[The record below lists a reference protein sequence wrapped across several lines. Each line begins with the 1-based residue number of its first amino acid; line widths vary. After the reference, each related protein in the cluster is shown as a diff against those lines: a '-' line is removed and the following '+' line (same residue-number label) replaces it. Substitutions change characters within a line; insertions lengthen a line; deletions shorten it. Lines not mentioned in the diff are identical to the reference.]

1 LSANAVLVGAVLTF
15 ATTDASQ
22 LQLTVTLSS
31 TAAITLHWGELVRS
45 ATTSGPHV
53 FGGLPAPRDAPLSYR
68 LQIGAET
75 IAHRVRPMN
84 EEALRIAIYG
94 DSRGGVGPHQ
104 RLIQQIADAEP
115 EVVIH
120 TGDVIRWAGDRTGW
134 TEHLASVL
142 PISAEVP
149 VVLALGNHEIFEY
162 WQAPEKPKRDP
173 LVEAMAQ
180 IPPPDDP
187 IAKELGAAPSS
198 FHVRIGKTLI
208 VSLDSNADMRPG
220 GAVLRFL
227 DRVLAENQD
236 AEMKLLTMHHGPLS
250 SGHHG
255 GHLHGDDLLAIARAR
270 GVHAIVAGHDHLYE
284 RIVQDGLTVV
294 ISGGGGAPLYPR
306 GHYVPGSAAFNS
318 TYNWV
323 LLAGHELTAYSL
335 EGVELDRD
343 RIPSE
348 HRPRSKYVLEQAALA
363 GLVFLG
369 MFAWVISRVLRGK
382 VR

>member
-1 LSANAVLVGAVLTF
+1 LPANSLLVGAVLTF

-31 TAAITLHWGELVRS
+31 TAAITLKWGDLVRS
-45 ATTSGPHV
+45 ATTAGPHV
-53 FGGLPAPRDAPLSYR
+53 FGSLPAPRDAPLVYR
-68 LQIGAET
+68 LNLGSET
-75 IAHRVRPMN
+75 IAHRVRPVSF
-84 EEALRIAIYG
+84 ESPRIAIYG
-94 DSRGGVGPHQ
+94 DSRSGVGPHQ
-104 RLIQQIADAEP
+104 RLVEQIREAEP
-115 EVVIH
+115 ELLIH

-198 FHVRIGKTLI
+198 FHVRFGKTLI
-208 VSLDSNADMRPG
+208 VSLDSNADMSAG

-255 GHLHGDDLLAIARAR
+255 GHPQGDELLAVARAR
-270 GVHAIVAGHDHLYE
+270 GVHAIFAGHDHLYE

-294 ISGGGGAPLYPR
+294 ITGGGGAPLYPR

-335 EGVELDRD
+335 EGVEIDRD
-343 RIPSE
+343 RIPSL
-348 HRPRSKYVLEQAALA
+348 HRTRGKYVLAQAAIA

-369 MFAWVISRVLRGK
+369 MFAWVIGRVLRGK